1 MNFNLSVCFND
12 LIEILMNY
20 TNEKYQEKYLWEMKC
35 EEIQLLFINMS
46 YILNSYRP
54 HQARQQV
61 ITILQN
67 QIQKK
72 EQAIKEI
79 QALMKDVS
87 IEKQPNLKR
96 KQEEIQEVQNVKE
109 VKQEQKVDLSQFY
122 KLYKEMPF

>member
-1 MNFNLSVCFND
+1 MNRNLTVCFND
-12 LIEILMNY
+12 LVDILMNY
-20 TNEKYQEKYLWEMKC
+20 TNEKYQDKYLWEMKC

-79 QALMKDVS
+79 QGLLKEIS
-87 IEKQPNLKR
+87 IEKSNLKR
-96 KQEEIQEVQNVKE
+96 KQEETQEEPEKKE
-109 VKQEQKVDLSQFY
+109 IKQQTKIDLSQFY
-122 KLYKEMPF
+122 KIYQEIPF